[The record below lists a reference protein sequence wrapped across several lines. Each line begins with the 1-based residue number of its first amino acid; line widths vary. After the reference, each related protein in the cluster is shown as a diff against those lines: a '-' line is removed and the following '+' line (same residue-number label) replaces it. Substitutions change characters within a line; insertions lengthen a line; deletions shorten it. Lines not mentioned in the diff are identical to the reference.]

1 MRKAM
6 ERQMKLGEVD
16 LSKIFIDPRDRDEIP
31 QLLIGLRHVYC
42 DPELRGKVFSILEEM
57 AAARADTGNGR
68 PGMDLWRILVLGML
82 RLICGW
88 DNDKL
93 KFMAETNLLIRQFL
107 GEPCDGPL
115 VTYGPRYPLQT
126 LKDNLSILTPDAL
139 SRISEIMI
147 GAGHGIVKKKEE
159 ELLGKCDSYVFETNV
174 HYPTDLS
181 LLLDAVR
188 KTVNLT
194 ADIAEKLGLPGWRQ
208 SAHNV
213 EKAKGFFDKARRT
226 KHRKGKG
233 SEAKFNEAC
242 AECISHA
249 EGMVVRALSTLS
261 QVPPGSKYEGEALEA
276 ARFGAHAM
284 LQTDQMR
291 RRLSGETIPHDEK
304 VFSVFEEHTE
314 WISKGKAGK
323 PQELG
328 VRVCILQDQFSFI
341 LHHKVMWKL
350 TDEKVTV
357 EMAEKSKALFR
368 SLNGCSYDKG
378 FYAPGLEAELRRI
391 IANVILP
398 KKGKLTPEERERESS
413 PEFVAGRKAHP
424 AIESAINALENHG
437 LDRCPDHGPEALE
450 RYVALGILARN
461 TQILGKIIAT
471 KTLSEMKRRKGGGR
485 RKLPLAA

>member
-1 MRKAM
+1 
-6 ERQMKLGEVD
+6 MKLGQVD
-16 LSKIFIDPRDRDEIP
+16 ISEIFIDPRHRDEIP
-31 QLLIGLRHVYC
+31 QLLIGLQHVYRN
-42 DPELRGKVFSILEEM
+42 PELKGKVFGILEEM
-57 AAARADTGNGR
+57 AAARVDTGNGR

-88 DNDKL
+88 DYDKL
-93 KFMAETNLLIRQFL
+93 KFMVETNLLIRQFL

-115 VTYGPRYPLQT
+115 VPYATRYPLQT
-126 LKDNLSILTPDAL
+126 LKDNVSILTPEAL
-139 SRISEIMI
+139 SRISEVMI
-147 GAGHGIVKKKEE
+147 GAGHAVVKKKEE
-159 ELLGKCDSYVFETNV
+159 ELLGKCDSYVLETDV
-174 HYPTDLS
+174 HFPTDLS

-188 KTVNLT
+188 KTVDL
-194 ADIAEKLGLPGWRQ
+194 ASDIAADLGVPGWRQ

-213 EKAKGFFDKARRT
+213 EKAKRLFDKARRT
-226 KHRKGKG
+226 KHRKGKD
-233 SEAKFNEAC
+233 SEEKFKEVC
-242 AECISHA
+242 AEYIAHA
-249 EGMVVRALSTLS
+249 EEMVVRALSTLS
-261 QVPPGSKYEGEALEA
+261 QVQPGSIHEAKANEA

-284 LQTDQMR
+284 LQIDQMR

-357 EMAEKSKALFR
+357 EMVERAKALFQA
-368 SLNGCSYDKG
+368 LNGCSFDKG
-378 FYAPGLEAELRRI
+378 FYSPDVEAKLMKI

-398 KKGKLTPEERERESS
+398 RKGKLTAAELERERS

-437 LDRCPDHGPEALE
+437 LDRCPDHGAEALE
-450 RYVALGILARN
+450 RYVALGVLARN
-461 TQILGKIIAT
+461 TQILGKILAT
-471 KTLSEMKRRKGGGR
+471 KTLSEMKGIKGGGR
-485 RKLPLAA
+485 RKFPLAA